1 MRNPNE
7 YSIELNLYNKNN
19 PVEITRFFS
28 VVFDTNK
35 VNFVS
40 QGIFRIHMA
49 GLSFNNANWGYV
61 LTVFRVFT
69 LGTGLITTEYMIAK
83 PLL

>member
-28 VVFDTNK
+28 VVFDTSK
-35 VNFVS
+35 VN
-40 QGIFRIHMA
+40 
-49 GLSFNNANWGYV
+49 LSAENKENLVDELYKKN
-61 LTVFRVFT
+61 
-69 LGTGLITTEYMIAK
+69 
-83 PLL
+83 